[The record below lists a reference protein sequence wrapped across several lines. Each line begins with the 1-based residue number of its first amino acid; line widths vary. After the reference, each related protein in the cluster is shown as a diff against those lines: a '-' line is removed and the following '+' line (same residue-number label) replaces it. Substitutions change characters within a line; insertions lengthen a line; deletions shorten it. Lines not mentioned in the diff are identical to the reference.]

1 MFDQHCDNVWAPSQ
15 FIPGEKDGC
24 TCCVKRELYTAWE
37 YETDTQNGKQA
48 PVLEHFDVMMFTPL
62 ANLFIKTID
71 VSSISLSAD
80 PGSSF
85 PGLLYWFCSPCDI
98 NQSWSRNG
106 TFTFQCIFDFSFCWS
121 CLSHTWCSHDIHAL
135 WPKVCGQCK
144 NIFV

>member
-15 FIPGEKDGC
+15 FFPGEKDGC
-24 TCCVKRELYTAWE
+24 TGCVKRELYTAWE

-48 PVLEHFDVMMFTPL
+48 PVLEHFDVMLFTPL

-85 PGLLYWFCSPCDI
+85 PDL
-98 NQSWSRNG
+98 
-106 TFTFQCIFDFSFCWS
+106 CIDFV
-121 CLSHTWCSHDIHAL
+121 HHVTYTRAGQEMAL
-135 WPKVCGQCK
+135 TSMYFWL
-144 NIFV
+144 